1 MKKIFTLIA
10 AAVAT
15 LSLNAAGFTLYFGET
30 PVTDGDSYSIG
41 YQYDEEQSGGYTI
54 YSFIQSPELYVSGK
68 GTDVTLHVEA
78 DYDIQVCTFGDCTM
92 GKDVTKKGVIPEDFY
107 DLEIHNLVMQIDDPT
122 IPDLPVI
129 NTTVTVWETADPS
142 TAVSVNVTLD
152 KTAGI
157 ANVTVSENDE
167 NAPIFN
173 LMGVMVGRGQGNNL
187 PAGIYVKKGQKFLV
201 R

>member
-15 LSLNAAGFTLYFGET
+15 LSLNAANFTLYFGET

-41 YQYDEEQSGGYTI
+41 YQYEEVKSGEYTV
-54 YSFIQSPELYVSGK
+54 YMFTQTPELYVSPK
-68 GTDVTLHVEA
+68 GADLTVHVEA
-78 DYDIQVCTFGDCTM
+78 DYELSVCSFGGCEM
-92 GKDVTKKGVIPEDFY
+92 SSNITKQGIVDSDYY
-107 DLEIHNLVMQIDDPT
+107 DLQIHNQVTQIDDPT

-129 NTTVTVWETADPS
+129 NCKVTVWETADPS